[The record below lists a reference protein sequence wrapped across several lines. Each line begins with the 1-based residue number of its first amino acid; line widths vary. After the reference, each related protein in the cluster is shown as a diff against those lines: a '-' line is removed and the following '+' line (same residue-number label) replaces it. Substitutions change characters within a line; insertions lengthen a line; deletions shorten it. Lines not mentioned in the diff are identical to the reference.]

1 MASPNFSEMVTTTLK
16 NRSGKLNDNFT
27 NNNMLIKRMNEKG
40 NVDFVDG
47 GETIVQE
54 LEYQQNSTYQR
65 YAGYDTLNIQPSDT
79 FTAAEFSWCQTAVAV
94 TASGLEVDVKNTG
107 AERVINLLAS
117 RIKNAEKTMMNN
129 MSTDIYSAGTAAGA
143 QQINGLQALVADTP
157 TSGTVG
163 GIDRATWTFW
173 RNYYNTG
180 GTPSATTIQGL
191 MDTTYLS
198 TSRGTDHPDLWIA
211 DNTYFKYYWQ
221 SLQTI
226 QRITDSKLGEA
237 GFTALKFM
245 ASDVVFDGGIGGAC
259 PANHMYALNT
269 EYLKWRPH
277 KNRNFVPLDR
287 VNSIN
292 QDAFVKLTV
301 WAGNM
306 TLLNGELQGL
316 IIA

>member
-1 MASPNFSEMVTTTLK
+1 MASPNFSEIITTTLK
-16 NRSGKLNDNFT
+16 NRSGKLADNFT
-27 NNNMLIKRMNEKG
+27 NNNALLRRMNEKG
-40 NVDFVDG
+40 NVDFADG

-65 YAGYDTLNIQPSDT
+65 YAGYQTLNISPSDV
-79 FTAAEFSWCQTAVAV
+79 FTAAEFSWCQAAVAI
-94 TASGLEVDVKNTG
+94 TASGLEVDVKNVG
-107 AERVINLLAS
+107 AERVINLLAA
-117 RIKNAEKTMMNN
+117 RIKNGEKTFQNN
-129 MSTDIYSAGTAAGA
+129 LTSDMYSAGTAAGA
-143 QQINGLQALVADTP
+143 AQVGGLQALVADTP

-163 GIDRATWTFW
+163 GIDRSVWTFW

-180 GTPSATTIQGL
+180 GSPSATTIQGL

-198 TSRGTDHPDLWIA
+198 ISRGTDKPDLWIG
-211 DNTYFKYYWQ
+211 DNTYYKYYLQ

-226 QRITDSKLGEA
+226 QRVTSDKMTQA
-237 GFTALKFM
+237 GFTSLKFM
-245 ASDVVFDGGIGGAC
+245 DSDVVFDGGVGGYA
-259 PANHMYALNT
+259 PANHLYALNT
-269 EYLKWRPH
+269 DYLKWRPH

-292 QDAFVKLTV
+292 QDAFVKLMV

-306 TLLNGELQGL
+306 TLLNGLLQGV